1 MVRWFVV
8 RESQMIIPPIDKPGV
23 FMRLV
28 YRIARHQYGKVLM
41 PLRVIYS
48 RSPAL
53 LMVGLVI
60 EWIRGHALR
69 LEPELVSLLAVRVA
83 VHHGCDFCAD
93 LGQALA
99 IQRGIGSDRFN
110 ELHRWRGS
118 GAFTSRERAALAWV
132 DDILEDGRIHDATL
146 AEAATLFSERELVEL
161 TWVQASE
168 TYFNVQAH
176 PLGIPSDGLAAI
188 ARRASR

>member
-1 MVRWFVV
+1 
-8 RESQMIIPPIDKPGV
+8 MIIPPVDKPGL

-53 LMVGLVI
+53 LMVGLLI

-69 LEPELVSLLAVRVA
+69 LEPDLVSLLTVRVA
-83 VHHGCDFCAD
+83 LHHGCDFCAD
-93 LGQALA
+93 LDLALA
-99 IQRGIGSDRFN
+99 IQRGIGADRF
-110 ELHRWRGS
+110 EQLHRWTDS
-118 GAFTSRERAALAWV
+118 EVFTLRERAALAWV
-132 DDILEDGRIHDATL
+132 DDILQDGRIRESTL
-146 AEAATLFSERELVEL
+146 AKARTLFSERELVEL

-188 ARRASR
+188 ARDASPAP